1 MNDSLIGKFYHK
13 MGDNGK
19 PDNMIV
25 FFSWVTGLPNGE
37 ETISKKILE
46 KCIKYNTP
54 QELNKANKKFFPEI
68 FK

>member
-19 PDNMIV
+19 PDNM
-25 FFSWVTGLPNGE
+25 E